1 MNRRKKAENPEN
13 MSLVGHLQE
22 IRNRIAVSIAAF
34 VVAFIACFAVIK
46 PLADALLHMGIEY
59 GFAYVYLAP
68 SELLTAYV
76 KLSLV
81 VALVIVS
88 PVLLSQLWGFVA
100 PALTSVEKRAV
111 RPALVGGLCFFFL
124 GALFCYRIALPFMIR
139 FLVEFSASAYIH
151 SSISVASY
159 LDFMIGMLLTFGL
172 VFEEPMLAYVLTKIG
187 ILTPSF
193 LRRVRRY
200 AIPVIFIIAAV
211 ITPPDVVSQFMVAV
225 PMIGLYELSIVISVA
240 VSRGRERREALEDC
254 EDMQDTKAR
263 SCG

>member
-13 MSLVGHLQE
+13 MSLVGHLRE

-88 PVLLSQLWGFVA
+88 PVLLSQLWGFCRSGA
-100 PALTSVEKRAV
+100 YEHRKGARSGRRWWAGC
-111 RPALVGGLCFFFL
+111 ASFFL
-124 GALFCYRIALPFMIR
+124 GGHC
-139 FLVEFSASAYIH
+139 SA
-151 SSISVASY
+151 
-159 LDFMIGMLLTFGL
+159 TGL
-172 VFEEPMLAYVLTKIG
+172 H
-187 ILTPSF
+187 
-193 LRRVRRY
+193 
-200 AIPVIFIIAAV
+200 
-211 ITPPDVVSQFMVAV
+211 
-225 PMIGLYELSIVISVA
+225 
-240 VSRGRERREALEDC
+240 C
-254 EDMQDTKAR
+254 R
-263 SCG
+263 S

>member
-1 MNRRKKAENPEN
+1 
-13 MSLVGHLQE
+13 
-22 IRNRIAVSIAAF
+22 
-34 VVAFIACFAVIK
+34 
-46 PLADALLHMGIEY
+46 
-59 GFAYVYLAP
+59 
-68 SELLTAYV
+68 
-76 KLSLV
+76 
-81 VALVIVS
+81 
-88 PVLLSQLWGFVA
+88 
-100 PALTSVEKRAV
+100 
-111 RPALVGGLCFFFL
+111 
-124 GALFCYRIALPFMIR
+124 MIR